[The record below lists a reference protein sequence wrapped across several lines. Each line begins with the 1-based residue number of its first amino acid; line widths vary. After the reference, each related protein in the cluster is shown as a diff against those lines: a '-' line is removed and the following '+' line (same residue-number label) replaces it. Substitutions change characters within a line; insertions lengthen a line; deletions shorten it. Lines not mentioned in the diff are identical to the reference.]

1 MPGRFIVFEGGEGVG
16 KSTQVQLLAQRLQDT
31 GRSVVVTRE
40 PGGSPR
46 AELIRELV
54 LGDAFAGVDPR
65 AELLLFAA
73 ARADHVAEVIQP
85 ALAADAVVV
94 CDRFVESTVAY
105 QGVGRGL
112 RAADIRSLSA
122 WASQDIHPDL
132 TIVLD
137 LPVAEGLARAQE
149 PNRLE
154 SEDSAFHESVR
165 ESFLSLADR
174 PDVVVLPADQPQ
186 SVLADHVWAE
196 VSRVLS

>member
-154 SEDSAFHESVR
+154 SEDLAFHESVR